1 MHQDLVNLL
10 EKRIDETEKVYE
22 EISCLREAAKKAAEA
37 VPVVNQELVNQLTSE
52 NEHLKVQ
59 KSHLTIA
66 IFPVIHGRI

>member
-10 EKRIDETEKVYE
+10 ENRIDETEKVYE

-37 VPVVNQELVNQLTSE
+37 VPVINQELVNQLTAE
-52 NEHLKVQ
+52 NEHLKVK

-66 IFPVIHGRI
+66 IFL

>member
-37 VPVVNQELVNQLTSE
+37 VPVINQELVNQLTSE